1 MVDGS
6 NNYEVDSLPKLAA
19 EYITRLDKT
28 EDLRK
33 RYKELESIYLDSSN
47 KDAAIAAVLAKRIK
61 DNCVNGPDGRVLL
74 ANKSSSLS
82 SEWSNIVI
90 KQAVK

>member
-1 MVDGS
+1 MIDGP

-19 EYITRLDKT
+19 EYIKRLDKT

-61 DNCVNGPDGRVLL
+61 DNCVNGPDGKVLL
-74 ANKSSSLS
+74 ANKASLIS
-82 SEWSNIVI
+82 SEWSHIVI
-90 KQAVK
+90 KRSLK